1 MKNPFKRPRKE
12 QGELPGQDLE
22 NPYRPIYGRAR
33 RVEDIRPHPK
43 DNDSRKKEKQA
54 GPW

>member
-1 MKNPFKRPRKE
+1 MKNPFKQLRKE

-33 RVEDIRPHPK
+33 RVEDIRPQPK
-43 DNDSRKKEKQA
+43 DNTPQEKEKQA
-54 GPW
+54 GPR